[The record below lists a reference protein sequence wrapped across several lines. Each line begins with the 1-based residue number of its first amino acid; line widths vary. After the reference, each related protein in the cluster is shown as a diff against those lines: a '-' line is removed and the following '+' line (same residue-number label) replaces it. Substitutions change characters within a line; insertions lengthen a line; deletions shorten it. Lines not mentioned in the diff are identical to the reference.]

1 MREDGMNGSAL
12 TGPGFSE
19 ARLIASLEEQAR
31 SVDVTFA
38 AAGRDLG
45 EGLSLFDALKERL
58 TALSGQLSGQG
69 IAAAG
74 ATFRRLAEGLRPLRQ
89 TLSDETAALVD
100 IATHST
106 AAGRTLEKL
115 VEHIR
120 LITILARSA
129 RIESI
134 SIQGVGR
141 DFGDFANEIVEL
153 TTQAK
158 ATIETCARDHS
169 RMSGLLTA
177 ALASQ
182 REFETRYG
190 PALWALADKLL
201 VTIAEVESRQR
212 RGVELASE
220 AATRSGTIAMAAG
233 MAIVAMQ
240 SGDSVRQRL
249 EHAIAGLRLAASL
262 DEGPATGLADESREA
277 ARRLLFALESAQLE
291 ATAET
296 LAQDTQAI
304 EQNLLVLRND
314 TGELVDLVMS
324 LYGTGGA
331 ETGSF
336 MAELGGDLAQA
347 SALLAKCNSARAGV
361 DQVAKALGNLLDI
374 CQQTVDAL
382 ATTVSNIV
390 LIGTNAGLRAARVG
404 SNGRSLVVIAQEL
417 KFAADLVARDSRTL
431 PPSFEQMQK
440 ASAELKREG
449 RLDATHFN
457 AFDREMG
464 EALAVMKEISGKL
477 ASELERLT
485 REGTAFGRVVDQAR
499 LGFSGVGA
507 SADALAAAGHAIAG
521 MGEPVPP
528 ADPAS
533 ETAARDWVTAQ
544 TYHRYTMTAE
554 RTIHSRI
561 VGATE
566 AGGAMPAQPQPQ
578 PAEDDLDALL
588 F

>member
-1 MREDGMNGSAL
+1 MNGS
-12 TGPGFSE
+12 GFPQQ
-19 ARLIASLEEQAR
+19 RLIASLEEQAR

-38 AAGRDLG
+38 VAGRDLG
-45 EGLSLFDALKERL
+45 EGLSLFEALKARL
-58 TALSGQLSGQG
+58 STLSDQLSGEG

-74 ATFRRLAEGLRPLRQ
+74 STLRRLAEDLRPLRQ
-89 TLSDETAALVD
+89 ALSVETSALLD
-100 IATHST
+100 IANHSA
-106 AAGRTLEKL
+106 AAGRALEKL

-153 TTQAK
+153 TTQAQR
-158 ATIETCARDHS
+158 TIETCARDHS

-201 VTIAEVESRQR
+201 VAIAEVESRQQ
-212 RGVELASE
+212 RGVALSRE
-220 AATRSGTIAMAAG
+220 AATRSGNIAMAAG

-249 EHAIAGLRLAASL
+249 EHAIAGLRLATSL
-262 DEGPATGLADESREA
+262 DEHAGEDLPLQAREA
-277 ARRLLFALESAQLE
+277 ARQLLLALEAAQLE
-291 ATAET
+291 AIAGT
-296 LAQDTQAI
+296 LADDTQAI

-314 TGELVDLVMS
+314 TGGLVDLVTS

-331 ETGSF
+331 ESGSF
-336 MAELGGDLAQA
+336 MAELGSDLAHA
-347 SALLAKCNSARAGV
+347 SALLGKCNSARAGV
-361 DQVAKALGNLLDI
+361 DQVAKALGGLLEI
-374 CQQTVDAL
+374 CQDTVDAL

-417 KFAADLVARDSRTL
+417 KFAADLVARESRTL
-431 PPSFEQMQK
+431 PPSFEQMQR
-440 ASAELKREG
+440 ASAELTRED
-449 RLDATHFN
+449 RLDASHFN

-464 EALAVMKEISGKL
+464 EALSVMKGVATQL
-477 ASELERLT
+477 ATELDSLT
-485 REGTAFGRVVDQAR
+485 RQGRAFAAIVDQSR

-507 SADALAAAGHAIAG
+507 SADVIAAAADAIAG
-521 MGEPVPP
+521 EASVGPAPP
-528 ADPAS
+528 TPDAAGL
-533 ETAARDWVTAQ
+533 ARDWVTSR
-544 TYHRYTMTAE
+544 TWPRYTMAAE
-554 RTIHSRI
+554 RTIHTSV
-561 VGATE
+561 VGTGENAAKATAPE
-566 AGGAMPAQPQPQ
+566 PASH
-578 PAEDDLDALL
+578 EVDALL

>member
-1 MREDGMNGSAL
+1 MHEDGMNGS
-12 TGPGFSE
+12 GFSE
-19 ARLIASLEEQAR
+19 ARLVASLEEQAR

-45 EGLSLFDALKERL
+45 EGLSLFDALKQRL
-58 TALSGQLSGQG
+58 TALSGQLSGDG
-69 IAAAG
+69 LAAAG
-74 ATFRRLAEGLRPLRQ
+74 ATFRRLAEDLRPLRQ
-89 TLSDETAALVD
+89 ALSDETAALVD

-141 DFGDFANEIVEL
+141 DFGDFANEIVDL

-169 RMSGLLTA
+169 RMSGLLGA

-212 RGVELASE
+212 RGIELASE

-262 DEGPATGLADESREA
+262 EDGPAVDLPDEARDA
-277 ARRLLFALESAQLE
+277 ARRLLFALEAAQLD
-291 ATAET
+291 ATADT

-336 MAELGGDLAQA
+336 MAELGSDLAQA
-347 SALLAKCNSARAGV
+347 SALLAKCNTARAGV
-361 DQVAKALGNLLDI
+361 DQVAKALGALLDI

-417 KFAADLVARDSRTL
+417 KFAADLVARDSRAL

-440 ASAELKREG
+440 ASATLKREG

-464 EALAVMKEISGKL
+464 EALAAMQEISTKL

-521 MGEPVPP
+521 MSDLGT
-528 ADPAS
+528 ADDPDTDARV
-533 ETAARDWVTAQ
+533 RDWVTTQ
-544 TYHRYTMTAE
+544 TYRRYTMTAE
-554 RTIHSRI
+554 RTIHARV
-561 VGATE
+561 VGTNE
-566 AGGAMPAQPQPQ
+566 GASSKPADPQ
-578 PAEDDLDALL
+578 PAADDLDALL